1 MYVYFCF
8 RCKVFVK
15 KESEYTDLGV
25 GTLFIKKINDEKHQ
39 LLVRAETVTG
49 NILIN
54 VLLSKSL
61 PSQRMGK
68 NNVML
73 VCIPTPQ
80 ASSVTSCLLRVKT
93 AELADEL
100 LETMNKYKN

>member
-1 MYVYFCF
+1 M
-8 RCKVFVK
+8 K

-25 GTLFIKKINDEKHQ
+25 GTLFIKKVKDEKHQ

-61 PSQRMGK
+61 PTQRMGK
-68 NNVML
+68 NNV
-73 VCIPTPQ
+73 
-80 ASSVTSCLLRVKT
+80 CLLYTSRCV
-93 AELADEL
+93 
-100 LETMNKYKN
+100 